1 MGLREPAHAAAGNAR
16 GPRVDPIPALEPQS
30 VAVVSTSRGRG
41 KVGGAILRNIVT
53 CGFAGIVHA
62 VNPHAR
68 SLEGVPCVAS
78 VDDLPEAVDLAVI
91 AVPPAAVPDVATACG
106 RNGVRALTVITSG
119 LGAEGVGLLA
129 ICRRYGMRLVGPNWG
144 ASGNH
149 SGRDHGFLP
158 RLPGGGRRR

>member
-1 MGLREPAHAAAGNAR
+1 MSA
-16 GPRVDPIPALEPQS
+16 
-30 VAVVSTSRGRG
+30 SRGRG

-53 CGFAGIVHA
+53 CGFAG
-62 VNPHAR
+62 
-68 SLEGVPCVAS
+68 
-78 VDDLPEAVDLAVI
+78 
-91 AVPPAAVPDVATACG
+91 
-106 RNGVRALTVITSG
+106 

-129 ICRRYGMRLVGPNWG
+129 MCRRYGMRLADPNWG